1 MEVPLRSFLRK
12 ALFLVVS
19 LLVIALVVG
28 VNFKEKKEILRSIA
42 EEKSISFAV
51 PVGRQETRKAKS
63 VQIKTK
69 IITLS
74 PDTVKELDK
83 KLSQNTAKVV
93 VQGKEG
99 VASLSYL
106 VLYLGNKEI
115 SRKLVYVKILKEPVD
130 TVIKIGPRSLKLASR
145 GNSRILKMKATAY
158 TPGHNCD
165 TCTAIG
171 LTAKRG
177 VVAVDPRVIPLG
189 THLHIKGYGHA
200 IAGDTGSAIKGFRID
215 LCFDTLAEA
224 KAFGRRTVEIELL
237 D

>member
-12 ALFLVVS
+12 ALFLAVS

-42 EEKSISFAV
+42 EEKSISF
-51 PVGRQETRKAKS
+51 ETSKAKS
-63 VQIKTK
+63 IQIKTK

-99 VASLSYL
+99 VASISYL

-130 TVIKIGPRSLKLASR
+130 TVIKISPRSLKLASR

-189 THLHIKGYGHA
+189 THLRIKGYGHA